1 VRNDASFLTVS
12 QVNALLKAK
21 IEEDD
26 DLHGLVVK
34 GEISN
39 WKPYRSGVFFDLK
52 DQASVISCLLWSDSA
67 LYLSFEPKEG
77 DEVLATGSLSVY
89 APRGRYSLTV
99 STLEL
104 YGQGKALLALEALKK
119 KLQAEGLFDPSRK
132 RPIPRF
138 PRTLGII
145 VGKGSAAEADLL
157 KNLQRRWPLAD
168 IFDFPALVQGK
179 EAPASLLKALETAE
193 TYPLDTLILARGG
206 GSEEDLSAFNDERLA
221 RALANSPIPTV
232 SAVGHEI
239 DTTLIDYVSDLRV
252 STPTG
257 AAEAATPDQNDI
269 RNGLADSEDRLNAS
283 IDKTLTNC
291 REKIVSLS
299 SRPFFRNPAAQYVA
313 AGEKVRTLSQRLA
326 AAMDHQIALR
336 KENIVSYA
344 GRLKA
349 LNPEGV
355 LSRGYSITQNANG
368 KIIASI
374 KDLQVGEEVKTKL
387 KDGIMHSKVVRKE

>member
-1 VRNDASFLTVS
+1 VRNDAPFLTVS

-21 IEEDD
+21 IEGDE
-26 DLHGLVVK
+26 DLHGLTVK

-52 DQASVISCLLWSDSA
+52 DQGSVISCLLWSDSA

-99 STLEL
+99 ATLEL

-119 KLQAEGLFDPSRK
+119 KLQAEGLFDLSRK
-132 RPIPRF
+132 RPVPRF
-138 PRTLGII
+138 PLALGII

-168 IFDFPALVQGK
+168 IYDFPALVQGK
-179 EAPASLLKALETAE
+179 EAPDSLLKALSLAE
-193 TYPLDTLILARGG
+193 AYPLDVLIIARGG
-206 GSEEDLSAFNDERLA
+206 GSEEDLSAFNDEKLA
-221 RALANSPIPTV
+221 RALANSPIPTI

-257 AAEAATPDQNDI
+257 AAEAATPDQNDVRSALGDAEARLQTSVEKI
-269 RNGLADSEDRLNAS
+269 LANDHG
-283 IDKTLTNC
+283 
-291 REKIVSLS
+291 KIVSLS
-299 SRPFFRNPAAQYVA
+299 SRPFFHNPAAPYEA
-313 AGEKVRTLSQRLA
+313 ADEKVKALGQRLSA
-326 AAMDHQIALR
+326 AIDHQIALR
-336 KENIVSYA
+336 KENLASFS

-355 LSRGYSITQNANG
+355 LKRGYSITQDAAG
-368 KIIASI
+368 KIIVSVN
-374 KDLQVGEEVKTKL
+374 DLQVGEEVKTKF